1 MALVLSRVFF
11 RRQNDLRVF
20 MVLALTLMLV
30 FLYVCVQVDWCKMRK
45 LIPFVLVQVFSF
57 GSFVFSASTQAQ
69 NNVSLSDPSAL
80 HCINLGGKLESLRD
94 GDKGERLLCVLANR
108 RIDAW
113 ELFHK
118 THTNA
123 DSGLKIIKSD
133 Q

>member
-1 MALVLSRVFF
+1 MLALVHSVVF
-11 RRQNDLRVF
+11 
-20 MVLALTLMLV
+20 VLHGYAKFV
-30 FLYVCVQVDWCKMRK
+30 WRK
-45 LIPFVLVQVFSF
+45 LYRLKLFVVAQVFSF
-57 GSFVFSASTQAQ
+57 GCVGFSASTQAQ
-69 NNVSLSDPSAL
+69 NSVSLPDPSAL
-80 HCINLGGKLESLRD
+80 HCINLGGKLEPLRD